1 MVQSVRLSVCPSVSH
16 TFFTMFPSL
25 YHHEIFMIYY
35 QWQKWCPCKRSRS
48 EVKVT
53 EIKTQFSCFRT
64 ITPVWIYIWWWN
76 DAHRCCLE
84 EVPYCF
90 SRSSIKF
97 QGHTRQKIGAFDR
110 NWVFPDCNS
119 SLNSPMDL
127 KRCTK
132 LDIIKKACPM
142 VFQERSSTKF
152 QGHTGWKVDDL
163 NPIWV
168 RFTRPV
174 AAIKSLRFA
183 LFSLGKVQ
191 CKLHWSLPTSKL
203 VGTFQP
209 ISLQHLI
216 ESTE

>member
-1 MVQSVRLSVCPSVSH
+1 MKFSWFITNDKSDAH
-16 TFFTMFPSL
+16 AT
-25 YHHEIFMIYY
+25 Y
-35 QWQKWCPCKRSRS
+35 QDQRSK
-48 EVKVT
+48 VKVT
-53 EIKTQFSCFRT
+53 EIKTQFSCFRI

-97 QGHTRQKIGAFDR
+97 QGRTRQKIAAFDR

-127 KRCTK
+127 KRCPK
-132 LDIIKKACPM
+132 LDVIKKACPM
-142 VFQERSSTKF
+142 VFQERLSTKF

-168 RFTRPV
+168 RLLGRSQLSNPSDLPCFHW
-174 AAIKSLRFA
+174 AK
-183 LFSLGKVQ
+183 FSVNCIDLCQ
-191 CKLHWSLPTSKL
+191 
-203 VGTFQP
+203 
-209 ISLQHLI
+209 LQN
-216 ESTE
+216 